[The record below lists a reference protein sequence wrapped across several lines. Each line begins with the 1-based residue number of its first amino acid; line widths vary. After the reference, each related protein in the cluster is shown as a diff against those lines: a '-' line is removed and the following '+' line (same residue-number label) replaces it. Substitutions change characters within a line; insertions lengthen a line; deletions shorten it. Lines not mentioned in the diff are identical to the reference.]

1 MGIEK
6 GPAIIALCPLDFKRF
21 FQKKATTGQ
30 ALGIP
35 FRKPRES
42 FLSI

>member
-6 GPAIIALCPLDFKRF
+6 GLAIIALCPLHFKRF
-21 FQKKATTGQ
+21 FQKKATSGQ
-30 ALGIP
+30 AFGIP
-35 FRKPRES
+35 SRQPRES